1 MSKITK
7 KNQSLFINTMESE
20 LLKMGA
26 VPFISDP
33 LQFDLKTKYGILW
46 IKIDND
52 PSELYTV
59 NTRFLSTEN
68 LPDFENVNSWSG
80 KWNHHF
86 RKEYR
91 PMEVVSAMVQNF
103 KFILN

>member
-7 KNQSLFINTMESE
+7 KNQSLFINKMESE

-33 LQFDLKTKYGILW
+33 LQFDLNTKYGVLW
-46 IKIDND
+46 LRVDND
-52 PSELYTV
+52 NSICYSV
-59 NTRFLSTEN
+59 FGRFISTEN
-68 LPDFENVNSWSG
+68 LPDFENVNTWSG
-80 KWNHHF
+80 KWNHH
-86 RKEYR
+86 KSGEIR
-91 PMEVVSAMVQNF
+91 PLDVVSEIVQNF